1 MATNTAAV
9 ERKKARKK
17 LSRTIETLGLRTVTS
32 ANFEVQNCY
41 ITILIQ
47 FEIMNKRFLRWKSN
61 SLIFSFES

>member
-32 ANFEVQNCY
+32 ANFEVQNNIIH
-41 ITILIQ
+41 ITTLIL
-47 FEIMNKRFLRWKSN
+47 K
-61 SLIFSFES
+61 

>member
-41 ITILIQ
+41 ITNLILKFECKEQEVIEMEIQ
-47 FEIMNKRFLRWKSN
+47 SIHFF
-61 SLIFSFES
+61 F